1 MKRFIYFM
9 LVVLGLGLT
18 SCDGKNEFK
27 NSPYY
32 VIYFAARVIDE
43 AGEPIQGIHSYLVEE
58 EFNGRSGYSDYLGE
72 ISGFVHTSPYI
83 SGDVVFEDIDGEYN
97 GGCFESVTLNI
108 KSKMTGWD
116 SSPDDWGYTGS
127 AVISVGEVVMKR
139 AKLE

>member
-1 MKRFIYFM
+1 MKKFIYFM
-9 LVVLGLGLT
+9 LVLLGVGFVG
-18 SCDGKNEFK
+18 CDKEEHD
-27 NSPYY
+27 SYY
-32 VIYFAARVIDE
+32 VMYFTARVVDE

-72 ISGFVHTSPYI
+72 ISGFVHASPYI

-108 KSKMTGWD
+108 KSKMIGWD
-116 SSPDDWGYTGS
+116 NTPDNWGYTGS

>member
-1 MKRFIYFM
+1 MKRLILLAM
-9 LVVLGLGLT
+9 VLCGLALS
-18 SCDGKNEFK
+18 SCEKEPK
-27 NSPYY
+27 HRSYY
-32 VIYFAARVIDE
+32 VLYFTAHVVDE
-43 AGEPIQGIHSYLVEE
+43 AGNPIQGIYSYPETSA
-58 EFNGRSGYSDYLGE
+58 FYGRSGYSDYLGE

-116 SSPDDWGYTGS
+116 SSPDNWGYTGS

>member
-1 MKRFIYFM
+1 MKKFIYFM
-9 LVVLGLGLT
+9 LVLLGVGFVG
-18 SCDGKNEFK
+18 CDKEEHD
-27 NSPYY
+27 SYY
-32 VIYFAARVIDE
+32 VMYFTARVVDE

-58 EFNGRSGYSDYLGE
+58 EFNGRSGYSNYLGE

-108 KSKMTGWD
+108 KSKMIGWD
-116 SSPDDWGYTGS
+116 NTPDNWGYTGS

-139 AKLE
+139 AKHE

>member
-1 MKRFIYFM
+1 MKKFIYFM
-9 LVVLGLGLT
+9 LVLLGLGFT
-18 SCDGKNEFK
+18 GCDKEEHD
-27 NSPYY
+27 SYY
-32 VIYFAARVIDE
+32 VMYFTARVVDE

-72 ISGFVHTSPYI
+72 ISGFVHASPYI

-108 KSKMTGWD
+108 KSKMIGWD
-116 SSPDDWGYTGS
+116 NTPDNWGYTGS

>member
-1 MKRFIYFM
+1 MKRFIYFL
-9 LVVLGLGLT
+9 LVLLGLGFT
-18 SCDGKNEFK
+18 GCDKEEHT
-27 NSPYY
+27 PYY
-32 VIYFAARVIDE
+32 VMYFTARVVDE

-72 ISGFVHTSPYI
+72 ISGFVHASPYI

-116 SSPDDWGYTGS
+116 NTPDNWGYTGS

>member
-1 MKRFIYFM
+1 MIYFM
-9 LVVLGLGLT
+9 LVLLGVGFM
-18 SCDGKNEFK
+18 SCDKEEEHT
-27 NSPYY
+27 PYY
-32 VIYFAARVIDE
+32 VMYFTARVVDE
-43 AGEPIQGIHSYLVEE
+43 AGEPIQGIHSYLVEK

-72 ISGFVHTSPYI
+72 ISGFVHASPYI

>member
-1 MKRFIYFM
+1 M
-9 LVVLGLGLT
+9 LVLLGVGFVG
-18 SCDGKNEFK
+18 CDKEEHD
-27 NSPYY
+27 SYY
-32 VIYFAARVIDE
+32 VMYFTARVVDE

-72 ISGFVHTSPYI
+72 ISGFVHASPYI
-83 SGDVVFEDIDGEYN
+83 SGDVIFEDIDGEYN

-108 KSKMTGWD
+108 KSKMIGWD
-116 SSPDDWGYTGS
+116 NTPDNWGYTGS

>member
-1 MKRFIYFM
+1 MKKFIYFM
-9 LVVLGLGLT
+9 LVLLGVGFVG
-18 SCDGKNEFK
+18 CDKEEHD
-27 NSPYY
+27 SYY
-32 VIYFAARVIDE
+32 VMYFTARVVDE

-72 ISGFVHTSPYI
+72 ISGFVHASPYI

-97 GGCFESVTLNI
+97 GGGFESVTLNI

>member
-1 MKRFIYFM
+1 M
-9 LVVLGLGLT
+9 LVLLGVGFVG
-18 SCDGKNEFK
+18 CDKEEHD
-27 NSPYY
+27 SYY
-32 VIYFAARVIDE
+32 VMYFTARVVDE

-72 ISGFVHTSPYI
+72 ISGFVHASPYI

-108 KSKMTGWD
+108 KSKMIGWD
-116 SSPDDWGYTGS
+116 NTPDNWGYTGS

>member
-1 MKRFIYFM
+1 MKKFIYFM
-9 LVVLGLGLT
+9 LVLLGVGFVG
-18 SCDGKNEFK
+18 CDKEEHD
-27 NSPYY
+27 SYY
-32 VIYFAARVIDE
+32 VMYFTARVVDE

-72 ISGFVHTSPYI
+72 ISGFVHASPYI